1 MSCMRSSSGTLPT
14 QARELLI
21 EILGELI
28 VENNETVTSF
38 GGDCYFLVL
47 HSYLVSENFSDT
59 PKSLVDVGYA
69 EADTTGILV

>member
-1 MSCMRSSSGTLPT
+1 MSCMRSSSGTFPT

-21 EILGELI
+21 GTLGELI

-38 GGDCYFLVL
+38 WGDCYFFMPY
-47 HSYLVSENFSDT
+47 SYLVSENFSDT
-59 PKSLVDVGYA
+59 PKSLVDVGYD